1 MLQYVHSSPIYN
13 SQKLEKNQDVPQQK
27 NGYRKCGTF
36 IYTMEYYSVI
46 NYNDFMKFSGKWMEI
61 ENITLTEVTQTP
73 KNIHGLY
80 SLIRGY

>member
-1 MLQYVHSSPIYN
+1 
-13 SQKLEKNQDVPQQK
+13 
-27 NGYRKCGTF
+27 
-36 IYTMEYYSVI
+36 MEYYSVI